1 MTRYFRNP
9 GFFWRFYSQTKKR
22 HELAI
27 AIPSIY
33 KSDFSLSW
41 LALLWCSGHHKSVPL
56 YKLIHAKI
64 VQSQILLE
72 LHRMALAWMLLRMLD
87 VVTHTVK
94 PNARLNHKWK
104 EKEGK
109 KIPGLIF
116 KWWNVSPL
124 LHFFT
129 GHECKYFKISFVWFY
144 PSP

>member
-33 KSDFSLSW
+33 KSDFSLSL

-72 LHRMALAWMLLRMLD
+72 LHRMALAWMLRMLD

-104 EKEGK
+104 EKEGLE

-116 KWWNVSPL
+116 KWWNVSPP

-129 GHECKYFKISFVWFY
+129 GHECKYFKSSFVWFY
-144 PSP
+144 QSP